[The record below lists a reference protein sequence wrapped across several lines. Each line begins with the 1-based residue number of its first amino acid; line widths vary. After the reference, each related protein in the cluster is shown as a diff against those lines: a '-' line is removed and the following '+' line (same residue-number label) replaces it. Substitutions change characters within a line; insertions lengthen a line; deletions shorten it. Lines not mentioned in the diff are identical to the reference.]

1 MRRSAPP
8 SRGLPMAGDS
18 AVDSAAHRRERRI
31 ERLIDRLPPNLQ
43 SVVRW
48 LRRPSSR
55 LVRIPAGALLICG
68 GFLSI
73 LPVFGLWMF
82 PLGFI
87 LLAEDIPPIQRARDR
102 LLDWIEQRLLRSR
115 GDESR

>member
-1 MRRSAPP
+1 MHRNAPSP
-8 SRGLPMAGDS
+8 GLPMA
-18 AVDSAAHRRERRI
+18 VNSAAHRRERWM
-31 ERLIDRLPPNLQ
+31 EQLIDRLPAKLQ
-43 SVVRW
+43 STLRW

-55 LVRIPAGALLICG
+55 LVRIPAGLLLICG

-82 PLGFI
+82 PLGFV
-87 LLAEDIPPIQRARDR
+87 LLAEDVPPIRRARDY
-102 LLDWIEQRLLRSR
+102 LLDWIERRRPQWL